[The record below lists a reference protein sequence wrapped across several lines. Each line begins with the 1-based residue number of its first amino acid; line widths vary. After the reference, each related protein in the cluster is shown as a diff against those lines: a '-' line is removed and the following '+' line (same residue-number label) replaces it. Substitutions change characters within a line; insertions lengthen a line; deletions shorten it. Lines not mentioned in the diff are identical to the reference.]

1 MAPHQA
7 LLGVRRKWK
16 AWALLLAILAL
27 NLGMVYINVRLNSWN
42 RDMYNVLQ
50 SRDYPQF
57 KSLLWQFSGLAFVS
71 WPSPST
77 ASTSSRRCRSAG
89 ATG

>member
-1 MAPHQA
+1 PFW
-7 LLGVRRKWK
+7 VSEEKWK

-57 KSLLWQFSGLAFVS
+57 KSLLWQFSGLAFVFVAIAIYS
-71 WPSPST
+71 VYLKQALQIRW
-77 ASTSSRRCRSAG
+77 R
-89 ATG
+89 